1 VYYFSLGVHALDV
14 ARTCTDLPYFLH
26 VLELLVH
33 EVLEEEATS
42 KEPIPGSVLMLFM
55 IFFNY
60 LGNRKSIGSLRSSF
74 VANFILGTSLTCRN

>member
-1 VYYFSLGVHALDV
+1 VTITKVVGHFSLGVHALEV

-42 KEPIPGSVLMLFM
+42 KEPIPG
-55 IFFNY
+55 
-60 LGNRKSIGSLRSSF
+60 
-74 VANFILGTSLTCRN
+74 